1 MATGQTDKELLL
13 ALMRNPGV
21 IPNLDPFT
29 YPQNAPNVPKEF
41 GQEVLEF
48 AQALERNP
56 NRRATGLE
64 EVVELIGKMAVINPL
79 KTAGSLM
86 QLDKPTVERMAQSG
100 VEAVKR
106 AYDDPP
112 GTASR
117 LAQGA
122 KEALLDPVGTAGE
135 LSVSDVAGGSG
146 LLSKLAGAA
155 NLTGPA
161 LMAAM
166 VPGSDVPRPKPEIKD
181 PTKIEKNLVGKTD
194 IGQVA
199 ATFKAD
205 DRPIKTFEPGSRVV
219 DFGGGKADKAK
230 DFMAEQNVEL
240 LVIDPFNRSASHNSA
255 MRKELENKLADYGTI
270 NNVLNVIEDPDL
282 RKNALLDLSTLTK
295 PNAPII
301 IKIFPGDGTG
311 KGGLKQSGTWQE
323 NRKTETYLEEVQQV
337 FPDAQKVAG
346 DYIVATNNFSKTTSN
361 PNVPKQA
368 DLKQFFVEQG
378 GVRVP
383 LPDKNFGVGKKIGN
397 DLYVH
402 KSAEDVIPVDILNNA
417 RRLIGD
423 FPYDVVK
430 YNKKDNSISFIESP
444 NFDTSP
450 EPIIGNS
457 IKVNADGSVSKPRKG
472 GNVIYHHKWNM
483 VRPDYDGFDYN
494 ESMLR
499 SAQWTSALEGTG
511 INRNKIGNKN
521 YWDSNVLPL
530 LGKKKTRSEELMQE
544 QLDRGE
550 TLSALERER
559 LEGQMTLG
567 PDDARARQAALVQA
581 SDEIDEK
588 VKVGILTKDE
598 AKAKKAPLIEEF
610 LELNKIL
617 HEGGPEYRLRMAR
630 LDVDDSRRQLSAL
643 NALDDVEK
651 ARLDRAVQQGFN
663 LDAFHG
669 TKGDITEFDPGL
681 LGVTT
686 GAESARKGFFFSADP
701 ETAALYADLA
711 DAEKLD
717 KKRYESFF
725 ADENSEYFDAE
736 ISNKKEQ
743 IQRAKSLGDKNAV
756 KYLEEE
762 LQDFELEKKDY
773 LERQVR
779 KRDIGGGLGENIMPV
794 KLQITN
800 PFVRDFEGSSYREFS
815 YNDLLKKARN
825 EGHDGAIFRNTID
838 GNAITDVYVVFE
850 PEQIKSR
857 FATFDPEK
865 TGSKD
870 ILASVPPVL
879 FPLGVGA
886 AAASYSANKEE

>member
-1 MATGQTDKELLL
+1 MATGQTDRELLL

-64 EVVELIGKMAVINPL
+64 EVVELIGKMGVINPL

-100 VEAVKR
+100 VEAAKR
-106 AYDDPP
+106 AYDDPS

-194 IGQVA
+194 IGQIA
-199 ATFKAD
+199 ATFKAE

-311 KGGLKQSGTWQE
+311 KGGLKQGKTWQE

-337 FPDAQKVAG
+337 FPDAQKVKG
-346 DYIVATNNFSKTTSN
+346 DYIVATN
-361 PNVPKQA
+361 A
-368 DLKQFFVEQG
+368 
-378 GVRVP
+378 
-383 LPDKNFGVGKKIGN
+383 
-397 DLYVH
+397 
-402 KSAEDVIPVDILNNA
+402 
-417 RRLIGD
+417 
-423 FPYDVVK
+423 
-430 YNKKDNSISFIESP
+430 
-444 NFDTSP
+444 
-450 EPIIGNS
+450 
-457 IKVNADGSVSKPRKG
+457 
-472 GNVIYHHKWNM
+472 
-483 VRPDYDGFDYN
+483 
-494 ESMLR
+494 
-499 SAQWTSALEGTG
+499 
-511 INRNKIGNKN
+511 
-521 YWDSNVLPL
+521 LPL

-550 TLSALERER
+550 TLGALERGR

-581 SDEIDEK
+581 SDEIDKK

-610 LELNKIL
+610 RELNKVL
-617 HEGGPEYRLRMAR
+617 HEGGSEQRLRRAR

-643 NALDDVEK
+643 DALDDVEK

-669 TKGDITEFDPGL
+669 TKGNITEFDPGL
-681 LGVTT
+681 LGATT
-686 GAESARKGFFFSADP
+686 DAGSARKGFFFSADP
-701 ETAALYADLA
+701 ETANEYTRMA
-711 DAEKLD
+711 
-717 KKRYESFF
+717 F
-725 ADENSEYFDAE
+725 AS
-736 ISNKKEQ
+736 K
-743 IQRAKSLGDKNAV
+743 
-756 KYLEEE
+756 
-762 LQDFELEKKDY
+762 
-773 LERQVR
+773 VR
-779 KRDIGGGLGENIMPV
+779 KDQYNPDRLSELVYEQNEIATTLDRMEKNMVAKYPDANQQTIDEMLFQNDDYRKLTKRDSEIEAWLDAGYHTREGENIMPV
-794 KLQITN
+794 KLKLDN
-800 PFVRDFEGSSYREFS
+800 PLIHDFKGSNYREQS
-815 YNDLLKKARN
+815 YDNLLEQAKEN
-825 EGHDGAIFRNTID
+825 GHDGAIFKNTYD
-838 GNAITDVYVVFE
+838 GGPLTDVYVVFE
-850 PEQIKSR
+850 PEQIRSR
-857 FATFDPEK
+857 FAMFDPKDAPNVTVNPNWKEELPELEK
-865 TGSKD
+865 LEKRRAFSEKMMNQAYDKLRDRNITEEKRNELMKQFDIHSDAEYKLSEQIKGMQPKKYAYTGAKN
-870 ILASVPPVL
+870 ILASAPPVL

>member
-1 MATGQTDKELLL
+1 MATGQTDRELLL

-29 YPQNAPNVPKEF
+29 YPQNAPNVPKRF

-64 EVVELIGKMAVINPL
+64 EVVELIGKMGVINPL

-100 VEAVKR
+100 VEAAKR
-106 AYDDPP
+106 AYDDPS

-146 LLSKLAGAA
+146 LLSKLAGGAS
-155 NLTGPA
+155 LTGPA

-166 VPGSDVPRPKPEIKD
+166 VPGSDVPRPKRSESMGFKD
-181 PTKIEKNLVGKTD
+181 PNK
-194 IGQVA
+194 
-199 ATFKAD
+199 
-205 DRPIKTFEPGSRVV
+205 
-219 DFGGGKADKAK
+219 FG
-230 DFMAEQNVEL
+230 
-240 LVIDPFNRSASHNSA
+240 
-255 MRKELENKLADYGTI
+255 T
-270 NNVLNVIEDPDL
+270 
-282 RKNALLDLSTLTK
+282 
-295 PNAPII
+295 
-301 IKIFPGDGTG
+301 
-311 KGGLKQSGTWQE
+311 
-323 NRKTETYLEEVQQV
+323 LEEPTPFGEQDYPYTESVV
-337 FPDAQKVAG
+337 VEFPDG
-346 DYIVATNNFSKTTSN
+346 DT
-361 PNVPKQA
+361 
-368 DLKQFFVEQG
+368 FVEQIKG
-378 GVRVP
+378 LNSGHALERA
-383 LPDKNFGVGKKIGN
+383 KI
-397 DLYVH
+397 
-402 KSAEDVIPVDILNNA
+402 
-417 RRLIGD
+417 
-423 FPYDVVK
+423 
-430 YNKKDNSISFIESP
+430 
-444 NFDTSP
+444 NFD
-450 EPIIGNS
+450 GA
-457 IKVNADGSVSKPRKG
+457 KVRK
-472 GNVIYHHKWNM
+472 
-483 VRPDYDGFDYN
+483 
-494 ESMLR
+494 
-499 SAQWTSALEGTG
+499 A
-511 INRNKIGNKN
+511 
-521 YWDSNVLPL
+521 
-530 LGKKKTRSEELMQE
+530 TRSEELMQE

-550 TLSALERER
+550 TLGALERGR

-610 LELNKIL
+610 RELNKIL

-643 NALDDVEK
+643 DALDDVEK

-865 TGSKD
+865 TGSKN

>member
-1 MATGQTDKELLL
+1 MATGQTDRELLL

-64 EVVELIGKMAVINPL
+64 EVVELIGKMGVINPL

-100 VEAVKR
+100 VEAAKR

-181 PTKIEKNLVGKTD
+181 PTKTEKNLVQKTD
-194 IGQVA
+194 LGQIA
-199 ATFKAD
+199 ATFKAK

-301 IKIFPGDGTG
+301 IKIHTGNRTG
-311 KGGLKQSGTWQE
+311 KGGLSQSGTWQE

-346 DYIVATNNFSKTTSN
+346 DYIVATN
-361 PNVPKQA
+361 A
-368 DLKQFFVEQG
+368 
-378 GVRVP
+378 
-383 LPDKNFGVGKKIGN
+383 
-397 DLYVH
+397 
-402 KSAEDVIPVDILNNA
+402 
-417 RRLIGD
+417 
-423 FPYDVVK
+423 
-430 YNKKDNSISFIESP
+430 
-444 NFDTSP
+444 
-450 EPIIGNS
+450 
-457 IKVNADGSVSKPRKG
+457 
-472 GNVIYHHKWNM
+472 
-483 VRPDYDGFDYN
+483 
-494 ESMLR
+494 
-499 SAQWTSALEGTG
+499 
-511 INRNKIGNKN
+511 
-521 YWDSNVLPL
+521 LPL

-544 QLDRGE
+544 QLDFGE
-550 TLSALERER
+550 EKK
-559 LEGQMTLG
+559 
-567 PDDARARQAALVQA
+567 DAINLLK
-581 SDEIDEK
+581 ENPNNPIDPFK
-588 VKVGILTKDE
+588 FP
-598 AKAKKAPLIEEF
+598 AKAIPEAAPLRTQSWPTGSGKNGEIRVLSLF
-610 LELNKIL
+610 DGL
-617 HEGGPEYRLRMAR
+617 GGAR
-630 LDVDDSRRQLSAL
+630 VAF
-643 NALDDVEK
+643 N
-651 ARLDRAVQQGFN
+651 N
-663 LDAFHG
+663 LDAPVEYIASEIDPYAIKVHKNNFPD
-669 TKGDITEFDPGL
+669 TKHIGDVTKISGENLGPIDVLVGGSPCQDLSVGKAGRMGLEGPNSKLFYDYVRMLEETNPKYFIFENVASMKPSVKEEITKIFGVEPIMIDAKDVSAQNRKRYFWTNIPVDLPKNKNIKIQDVLEQNVDPKYYHTQKAIDYMNRKVRDGKTRL
-681 LGVTT
+681 DAFGHHTDIRKQDKSRTLT
-686 GAESARKGFFFSADP
+686 ANLRKGVPYNVLIDESGRMRKFTPTEVERLAGVP
-701 ETAALYADLA
+701 EGYT
-711 DAEKLD
+711 EGVSNTQ
-717 KKRYESFF
+717 RYKMLGNGF
-725 ADENSEYFDAE
+725 
-736 ISNKKEQ
+736 Q
-743 IQRAKSLGDKNAV
+743 IQVMEHILSNIPK
-756 KYLEEE
+756 
-762 LQDFELEKKDY
+762 
-773 LERQVR
+773 
-779 KRDIGGGLGENIMPV
+779 GE
-794 KLQITN
+794 
-800 PFVRDFEGSSYREFS
+800 
-815 YNDLLKKARN
+815 
-825 EGHDGAIFRNTID
+825 
-838 GNAITDVYVVFE
+838 
-850 PEQIKSR
+850 
-857 FATFDPEK
+857 
-865 TGSKD
+865 
-870 ILASVPPVL
+870 
-879 FPLGVGA
+879 
-886 AAASYSANKEE
+886 